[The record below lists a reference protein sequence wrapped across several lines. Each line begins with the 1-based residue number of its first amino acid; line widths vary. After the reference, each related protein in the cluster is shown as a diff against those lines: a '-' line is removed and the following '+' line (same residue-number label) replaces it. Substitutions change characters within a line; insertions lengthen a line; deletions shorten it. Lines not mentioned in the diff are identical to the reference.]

1 LNSKKPILTEH
12 LAFLSVKYRIYLSE
26 LFAAVVSARK
36 TGNATCE
43 DLKIEY
49 RGSVDDQ
56 AIILITKENN
66 VLMQF
71 KAAEELLQRKNIA
84 FESWMNTDK
93 IRRQITRQNTVFCQS
108 NLIQDLRHGMKK
120 VNIEAK
126 VLEVTKPVLVHTQYG
141 STVMLTNVLVA
152 DETGKIKLCLWNQQS
167 TAVTVGDTIQMKNG
181 SVSSFRGERQ
191 LTMGRKGI
199 LNVLQSCA
207 ANPKPV
213 SAKKAENLIC
223 A

>member
-1 LNSKKPILTEH
+1 
-12 LAFLSVKYRIYLSE
+12 VKYHIYLSE
-26 LFAAVVSARK
+26 LFEAVASARK
-36 TGNATCE
+36 TGEATCE
-43 DLKIEY
+43 DLKIQY

-71 KAAEELLQRKNIA
+71 KAAEELLQRKNIS

-93 IRRQITRQNTVFCQS
+93 IRRQITRQNTVFSQS

-126 VLEVTKPVLVHTQYG
+126 VLEIAEPVIVHTQYG
-141 STVMLTNVLVA
+141 STVMLTNAWVA
-152 DETGKIKLCLWNQQS
+152 DETGEIKLCLWNQQS
-167 TAVTVGDTIQMKNG
+167 TSITVGDTIQMKNG
-181 SVSSFRGERQ
+181 SVSTFRGERQ

-207 ANPKPV
+207 ANTKPA
-213 SAKKAENLIC
+213 SAEKPENLIY